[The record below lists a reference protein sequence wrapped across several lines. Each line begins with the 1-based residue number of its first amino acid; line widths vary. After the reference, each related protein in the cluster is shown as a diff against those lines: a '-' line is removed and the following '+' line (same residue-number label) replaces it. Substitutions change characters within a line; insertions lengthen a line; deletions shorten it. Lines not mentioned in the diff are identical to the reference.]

1 MDIKISKRF
10 PVKER
15 RFLNIFLPVSICA
28 LVLEILALLVC
39 IVVFA
44 PLSDTVSNIF
54 IFSIAI
60 TALLIF
66 LVPFIMSFV
75 SGYRGDKKQFRSK
88 TSLENQTALE
98 SGKTVIESDAAIRK
112 KYLRFPKI
120 LALLVCPSV
129 FLLSGLALSLTKD
142 HQAAFSV
149 RLLRLPFLALAAAAL
164 VAFIPLLMYWANCS
178 GTSLVQRIYLGQ
190 SSFRYSGY
198 SGSMEERVEFS
209 YALISLESFHV
220 GRRAISIRGEFLKT
234 TSDLYGVRNKGP
246 FSKNLHIPRTFT
258 KSQEQTLLAFLQEYS
273 GKSGSGTAIAE
284 E

>member
-15 RFLNIFLPVSICA
+15 HFLNIFLPVCICA

-75 SGYRGDKKQFRSK
+75 SGCRGDKKQFRSK

-98 SGKTVIESDAAIRK
+98 SGKTVIESDAAIRN

-142 HQAAFSV
+142 YQASFSV
-149 RLLRLPFLALAAAAL
+149 RLLRLPFFSPGNSG
-164 VAFIPLLMYWANCS
+164 AFCIYPTSNVLGKLLRYFPCPEDIPGPKQLSVFRLQREYGGTGGILICAYQS
-178 GTSLVQRIYLGQ
+178 GAFSCGQ
-190 SSFRYSGY
+190 TRHQHT
-198 SGSMEERVEFS
+198 R
-209 YALISLESFHV
+209 
-220 GRRAISIRGEFLKT
+220 
-234 TSDLYGVRNKGP
+234 
-246 FSKNLHIPRTFT
+246 
-258 KSQEQTLLAFLQEYS
+258 
-273 GKSGSGTAIAE
+273 
-284 E
+284 